1 MNLNNEVKSDP
12 DTQNE
17 LTLWNLLGR
26 MEAKL
31 DTVIDMEKRVRSLEV
46 WRGLLVGA
54 WGLLTILVTVALTLL
69 SIYAA

>member
-1 MNLNNEVKSDP
+1 MNLNYENDA
-12 DTQNE
+12 DTEQRNE

-31 DTVIDMEKRVRSLEV
+31 DTVVDMEKRVRSLEI

-54 WGLLTILVTVALTLL
+54 WALLMILVSVALTLL
-69 SIYAA
+69 SIYMT